1 VSYQAAA
8 AADTA
13 VMQMRQLR
21 GDVQRQRAETEKK
34 FAAAVKENKEA
45 TQKALA
51 EAKAKRDAAE
61 GGRAESGRVAPRPVQ
76 EVREEKYT
84 FFDSE
89 DDYNPPAAPS
99 FQMPEVTPP
108 PRPTPR
114 RTARPVHDDDDDDYS
129 NQSWME

>member
-1 VSYQAAA
+1 MSYQATV

-13 VMQMRQLR
+13 VAQMRQLR
-21 GDVQRQRAETEKK
+21 TDVQRQREASEKK
-34 FAAAVKENKEA
+34 FADAKQENKEA

-51 EAKAKRDAAE
+51 EAKAKREAAAE
-61 GGRAESGRVAPRPVQ
+61 GRPVSRPVQ

-89 DDYNPPAAPS
+89 DEFNPPAAPT

-114 RTARPVHDDDDDDYS
+114 RTARPVYDDDDDDYS

>member
-1 VSYQAAA
+1 MSYQATV

-13 VMQMRQLR
+13 VAAMRELR
-21 GDVQRQRAETEKK
+21 ADVKRQREASAKK
-34 FAAAVKENKEA
+34 FVEAKKENKE
-45 TQKALA
+45 TSQKVMA
-51 EAKAKRDAAE
+51 EAKAKREAE
-61 GGRAESGRVAPRPVQ
+61 AGGRPVSRPVQ

-89 DDYNPPAAPS
+89 DEYNPPAAPS

-114 RTARPVHDDDDDDYS
+114 RTARPVYDDDDDYS

>member
-1 VSYQAAA
+1 VSYQAAFA
-8 AADTA
+8 ASTA
-13 VMQMRQLR
+13 VAEMRRLR
-21 GDVQRQRAETEKK
+21 DDVKQQRAASEQK
-34 FAAAVKENKEA
+34 FADAKQANREA
-45 TQKALA
+45 GEKAMA
-51 EAKAKRDAAE
+51 EAKAKRDAAAA
-61 GGRAESGRVAPRPVQ
+61 GRPVSRPVQ

-89 DDYNPPAAPS
+89 DEYNPPAAPS

-114 RTARPVHDDDDDDYS
+114 RTARPVFDDEDDDYS

>member
-1 VSYQAAA
+1 VSYQATA

-13 VMQMRQLR
+13 VAQMRRLQA
-21 GDVQRQRAETEKK
+21 DVKRQREATEKK
-34 FAAAVKENKEA
+34 FANAVKENKET
-45 TQKALA
+45 TQKAID
-51 EAKAKRDAAE
+51 EATAKRDAAA
-61 GGRAESGRVAPRPVQ
+61 GGRPVSRPAQ
-76 EVREEKYT
+76 EIREGKYT

-89 DDYNPPAAPS
+89 DEYNPPAAPS
-99 FQMPEVTPP
+99 FQMPEATPP

>member
-1 VSYQAAA
+1 MSYEAVV

-13 VMQMRQLR
+13 VAQMSRLR
-21 GDVQRQRAETEKK
+21 DDVRRQREQTEKK
-34 FAAAVKENKEA
+34 FDEAITANKEA
-45 TQKALA
+45 TRKALA

-61 GGRAESGRVAPRPVQ
+61 SGRVAPRPAQ

-89 DDYNPPAAPS
+89 DEYNPPAATS
-99 FQMPEVTPP
+99 FQMPDVTPP

-114 RTARPVHDDDDDDYS
+114 RAARPVFDDEDDDYS

>member
-1 VSYQAAA
+1 MSYEAAFA
-8 AADTA
+8 ASTA
-13 VMQMRQLR
+13 VAEMRRLR
-21 GDVQRQRAETEKK
+21 DDVKRQREASEKK
-34 FAAAVKENKEA
+34 FAAAKQENKE
-45 TQKALA
+45 TSQKVMA
-51 EAKAKRDAAE
+51 EAKAKREAAAA
-61 GGRAESGRVAPRPVQ
+61 GRPVSRPVQ

-89 DDYNPPAAPS
+89 DEYNPPAAPS

-114 RTARPVHDDDDDDYS
+114 RTARPVYDDDDDYS

>member
-1 VSYQAAA
+1 MSYQAAA

-13 VMQMRQLR
+13 VREMRQLR
-21 GDVQRQRAETEKK
+21 DDVQRQRAETEKK
-34 FAAAVKENKEA
+34 FAAAIKENKEA

-51 EAKAKRDAAE
+51 EAKEKRDA
-61 GGRAESGRVAPRPVQ
+61 AESGRVAPRPVQ

-114 RTARPVHDDDDDDYS
+114 RTARPVYDDDDDDYS

>member
-1 VSYQAAA
+1 MSYQAIV

-13 VMQMRQLR
+13 VREMRQLQD
-21 GDVQRQRAETEKK
+21 DVKRQREQTEKK
-34 FAAAVKENKEA
+34 FAEAVKENKEA
-45 TQKALA
+45 SKKALDDA
-51 EAKAKRDAAE
+51 QAKRD
-61 GGRAESGRVAPRPVQ
+61 GHTGPRPVQ

-89 DDYNPPAAPS
+89 DEYNPPAAPS
-99 FQMPEVTPP
+99 FQMPEITPP

-114 RTARPVHDDDDDDYS
+114 RAARPVFDDDDDDYS

>member
-13 VMQMRQLR
+13 VREMRQLR
-21 GDVQRQRAETEKK
+21 DDVQRQRAETEKK
-34 FAAAVKENKEA
+34 FAAAIKENKEA

-51 EAKAKRDAAE
+51 EAKEKRDA
-61 GGRAESGRVAPRPVQ
+61 AESGRVAPRPVQ

-114 RTARPVHDDDDDDYS
+114 RTARPVYDDDDDDYS

>member
-1 VSYQAAA
+1 MSYQAIV

-13 VMQMRQLR
+13 VREMRQLR
-21 GDVQRQRAETEKK
+21 DDVQRQRTETEKK
-34 FAAAVKENKEA
+34 FAAAIKENKEA

-51 EAKAKRDAAE
+51 EAKAKRDA
-61 GGRAESGRVAPRPVQ
+61 AESGRVAPRPVQ

-114 RTARPVHDDDDDDYS
+114 RASRPVYDDDDDDYS

>member
-1 VSYQAAA
+1 MSYQAAV

-13 VMQMRQLR
+13 VREMRQLR
-21 GDVQRQRAETEKK
+21 EDVQRQRAESEKK
-34 FAAAVKENKEA
+34 FAAAIKENKEA

-51 EAKAKRDAAE
+51 EAKQKRDA
-61 GGRAESGRVAPRPVQ
+61 AESGRVAPRPVQ
-76 EVREEKYT
+76 EIREEKYT
-84 FFDSE
+84 FFDDSE

-114 RTARPVHDDDDDDYS
+114 RAARPVYDDDDEDYS
-129 NQSWME
+129 NQRWME

>member
-1 VSYQAAA
+1 MSYQAAV

-21 GDVQRQRAETEKK
+21 DDVKRQRAETKQK
-34 FAAAVKENKEA
+34 FADVVKANKEA
-45 TQKALA
+45 SQKAIA
-51 EAKAKRDAAE
+51 EGQAKRE
-61 GGRAESGRVAPRPVQ
+61 GRTGPRPVQ
-76 EVREEKYT
+76 EVREERYT

-114 RTARPVHDDDDDDYS
+114 RTARPVYDDDDDDYS
-129 NQSWME
+129 NQSWMQ

>member
-1 VSYQAAA
+1 MSYQAAV

-13 VMQMRQLR
+13 VRQMSQLR
-21 GDVQRQRAETEKK
+21 DDVQRQRTESDKK
-34 FAAAVKENKEA
+34 FAAVLKENKEA

-51 EAKAKRDAAE
+51 DAKAKRDAAE
-61 GGRAESGRVAPRPVQ
+61 SGRAAPRPVQ
-76 EVREEKYT
+76 DLREQKYT

-89 DDYNPPAAPS
+89 DDYDPPAAPS

-114 RTARPVHDDDDDDYS
+114 RAARPVYEDDDDDYS
-129 NQSWME
+129 NQSWLK

>member
-1 VSYQAAA
+1 VSYQATV

-13 VMQMRQLR
+13 VAAMRELR
-21 GDVQRQRAETEKK
+21 ADVKRQREASAKK
-34 FAAAVKENKEA
+34 FVEAKKENKE
-45 TQKALA
+45 TSQKVMA
-51 EAKAKRDAAE
+51 EAKAKREAE
-61 GGRAESGRVAPRPVQ
+61 AGGRPVSRPVQ

-89 DDYNPPAAPS
+89 DEYNPPAAPS

-114 RTARPVHDDDDDDYS
+114 RTARPVYDDDDDYS

>member
-1 VSYQAAA
+1 MSYQAAFA
-8 AADTA
+8 ASTA
-13 VMQMRQLR
+13 VAEMRRLR
-21 GDVQRQRAETEKK
+21 DDVKQQRAASEQK
-34 FAAAVKENKEA
+34 FADAKQANREA
-45 TQKALA
+45 GEKAMA
-51 EAKAKRDAAE
+51 EAKAKRDAAAA
-61 GGRAESGRVAPRPVQ
+61 GRPVSRPVQ

-89 DDYNPPAAPS
+89 DEYNPPAAPS

-114 RTARPVHDDDDDDYS
+114 RTARPVFDDEDDDYS

>member
-1 VSYQAAA
+1 VSYEAAFA
-8 AADTA
+8 ASTA
-13 VMQMRQLR
+13 VAEMRRLR
-21 GDVQRQRAETEKK
+21 DDVKRQREASAKK
-34 FAAAVKENKEA
+34 FAEAKKENKE
-45 TQKALA
+45 TSQKVMA
-51 EAKAKRDAAE
+51 EAKAKREAAAA
-61 GGRAESGRVAPRPVQ
+61 GRPVSRPVQ

-89 DDYNPPAAPS
+89 DEYNPPAAPS

-114 RTARPVHDDDDDDYS
+114 RTARPVYDDDDDYS

>member
-1 VSYQAAA
+1 VSYQATV

-13 VMQMRQLR
+13 VRQMGQLR
-21 GDVQRQRAETEKK
+21 DDVQRQRTESDKK
-34 FAAAVKENKEA
+34 FAAVLKENKEA

-61 GGRAESGRVAPRPVQ
+61 SGRAAPRPVQ
-76 EVREEKYT
+76 DLREQKYT

-89 DDYNPPAAPS
+89 DDYDPPAAPS

-114 RTARPVHDDDDDDYS
+114 RAARPVYEDDDDDYS
-129 NQSWME
+129 NQSWLK

>member
-1 VSYQAAA
+1 MSYQAAV

-13 VMQMRQLR
+13 VAEMRRLQD
-21 GDVQRQRAETEKK
+21 DVQRQRAATEKK
-34 FAAAVKENKEA
+34 FADAVKENKEA

-61 GGRAESGRVAPRPVQ
+61 SGRPVARPVQ

-89 DDYNPPAAPS
+89 DEYNPPAAPS

-114 RTARPVHDDDDDDYS
+114 RAARPVYDDDDDDYS
-129 NQSWME
+129 NQSWMQ

>member
-1 VSYQAAA
+1 VSYQATV

-13 VMQMRQLR
+13 VAQMRQLR
-21 GDVQRQRAETEKK
+21 TDVQRQREASEKK
-34 FAAAVKENKEA
+34 FADAKQENKEA

-51 EAKAKRDAAE
+51 EAKAKREAAAE
-61 GGRAESGRVAPRPVQ
+61 GRPVSRPVQ

-89 DDYNPPAAPS
+89 DEFNPPAAPT

-114 RTARPVHDDDDDDYS
+114 RTARPVYDDDDDDYS